1 MAASKKIT
9 DIDPRLKAIIDEEFA
24 DFEKFLPSIQDVK
37 VYQRKRKEYWD
48 KIAARLKE
56 EIISDG
62 RADDITAGTN

>member
-1 MAASKKIT
+1 MASKKIT

>member
-1 MAASKKIT
+1 MATKKVT
-9 DIDPRLKAIIDEEFA
+9 EIDPRLKAIIDEEFA

-62 RADDITAGTN
+62 RTDDTAAGIN

>member
-1 MAASKKIT
+1 MATKKIIE
-9 DIDPRLKAIIDEEFA
+9 IDPRLKAIIDEEFE

-37 VYQRKRKEYWD
+37 VYQRKRREYWD

-62 RADDITAGTN
+62 RIDDTAAGTN

>member
-1 MAASKKIT
+1 MATKKIT

>member
-1 MAASKKIT
+1 MATKKIT
-9 DIDPRLKAIIDEEFA
+9 ELDPRLKAIIDEEFA